1 MNYLKYINPGIDSI
15 KPYEPGKSVDDVI
28 KKYNLDKIIK
38 LASNEN
44 SLGPSP
50 KVIDVINNFKDIHLY
65 PDGDGKKLKSKIS
78 EIEELSD
85 ENIILGNGSN
95 EILEII
101 SQAFLSPRCECIF
114 SKHAFV
120 VYKLA
125 SKVRG
130 SKFHE
135 VEANSWGHDLEKF
148 VGKINQKTRMIF
160 IANPNNPTGTYLSHD
175 SIVNFL
181 KMVPSEIIVVID
193 LAYYEYV
200 TEDDYIKPLEI
211 LQNFENVL
219 ITKSFSKIHA
229 LSALRIGYG
238 MGNEKLIEIM
248 NRVRQPFNVNA
259 IAQEAAIAALDDTD
273 YLKKSIDSNT
283 IEREFICECLDKM
296 SVEYIPSQ
304 GNFICI
310 DVKTNGTEI
319 FESLMQKGVI
329 VRPIELYDM
338 PSFIRVTIGK
348 RYENEFFIE
357 KLKEC
362 L

>member
-15 KPYEPGKSVDDVI
+15 KPYEPGKSVDDVT

-85 ENIILGNGSN
+85 KNIILGNGSN

-175 SIVNFL
+175 SIINFL
-181 KMVPSEIIVVID
+181 KKVPSEIIVVVD
-193 LAYYEYV
+193 LCLLY
-200 TEDDYIKPLEI
+200 TSPSPRD
-211 LQNFENVL
+211 
-219 ITKSFSKIHA
+219 
-229 LSALRIGYG
+229 LSTSR
-238 MGNEKLIEIM
+238 
-248 NRVRQPFNVNA
+248 
-259 IAQEAAIAALDDTD
+259 
-273 YLKKSIDSNT
+273 
-283 IEREFICECLDKM
+283 
-296 SVEYIPSQ
+296 
-304 GNFICI
+304 
-310 DVKTNGTEI
+310 
-319 FESLMQKGVI
+319 
-329 VRPIELYDM
+329 M
-338 PSFIRVTIGK
+338 PSSA
-348 RYENEFFIE
+348 
-357 KLKEC
+357 
-362 L
+362 